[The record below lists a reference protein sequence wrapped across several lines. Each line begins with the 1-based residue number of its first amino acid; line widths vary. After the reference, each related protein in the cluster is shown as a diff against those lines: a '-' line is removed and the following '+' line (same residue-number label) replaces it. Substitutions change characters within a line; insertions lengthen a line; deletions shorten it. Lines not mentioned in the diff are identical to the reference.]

1 MDAAQD
7 IYEHWMKY
15 KVHGNKWKGCD
26 LDDDGNVYAHVKN
39 AIRARMKDCN
49 GKVGPIKKA
58 IDVYAKVLL
67 DSKYS
72 WNYSWTLHEF
82 LTRKQKN
89 SSELQFCRFL
99 DRGPEDF
106 LTAAAKAS
114 KIEAVKQER
123 KQEQRKEQGPITPFV
138 GYTDM
143 PIEEARQLYRDG
155 DNFVKTIIR
164 KVRPEAVE

>member
-1 MDAAQD
+1 MDPVQD

-15 KVHGNKWKGCD
+15 KVHGNKWKGCVLTYFIRNAINARLKD
-26 LDDDGNVYAHVKN
+26 VDGNVGLAKQ
-39 AIRARMKDCN
+39 
-49 GKVGPIKKA
+49 A
-58 IDVYAKVLL
+58 IDNYAKVLL
-67 DSKYS
+67 NPDYS
-72 WNYSWTLHEF
+72 WGHAWTLYEF
-82 LTRKQKN
+82 MTR
-89 SSELQFCRFL
+89 SRPTARGELQFYRFL
-99 DRGPEDF
+99 ELSPEEH
-106 LTAAAKAS
+106 LTKRAKER
-114 KIEAVKQER
+114 KVEAVKHER